1 MTSEPADATSEF
13 MGEDGAVRLFRRR
26 PAKDPKAA
34 ALAEARRATAR
45 LRRRSAETERYRAGK
60 QADPVTRMTTN
71 QWIGGGS

>member
-1 MTSEPADATSEF
+1 MTTLPIA
-13 MGEDGAVRLFRRR
+13 GEDGAVRLFRRR
-26 PAKDPKAA
+26 PAEDPKAA

-60 QADPVTRMTTN
+60 QADPVRQMTTN